1 MKSNYL
7 HKQAYIIL
15 TVYVLS
21 ILYIVFSAFTF
32 RVSFIDEA
40 LCVFLFMY
48 AVLKCNILYKK
59 EFIIFTTIVIFYL
72 IYSLIRGVN
81 VPIATIRDFFQ
92 FMKPFFCFFA
102 TYYATINITRRQ
114 KHWLKITAYVLAVY
128 CYVIFPYIN
137 NLYPN
142 TTSYYHACTF
152 AGILYLFSSEMKT
165 KDYWIF
171 LIILLPGLASFRSK
185 FLAELIIYAFLLLY
199 VKKPIKPSL
208 KMVFIV
214 LILGAVAIWANYEKF
229 SMYFITGY
237 DGEVARTMM
246 YYTSVEMLK
255 DYFPFGSGFGTFG
268 TDASGLY
275 YSPIYYEYGL
285 NYIFGC
291 SPDDYGTATSF
302 FMDTFYPVL
311 LGQFGI
317 AGTILFIKFWL
328 IRLKEISTVMIEKY
342 KIFMIAFVY
351 LAIESIASGTF
362 LGAQTV
368 PAMMTLGL
376 CLNIKNK
383 KLCQR

>member
-40 LCVFLFMY
+40 LCVFLFKY
-48 AVLKCNILYKK
+48 AVLKCNIIYKK

-72 IYSLIRGVN
+72 IYSLIRGIN

-214 LILGAVAIWANYEKF
+214 LILE
-229 SMYFITGY
+229 
-237 DGEVARTMM
+237 
-246 YYTSVEMLK
+246 L
-255 DYFPFGSGFGTFG
+255 
-268 TDASGLY
+268 
-275 YSPIYYEYGL
+275 
-285 NYIFGC
+285 
-291 SPDDYGTATSF
+291 
-302 FMDTFYPVL
+302 
-311 LGQFGI
+311 
-317 AGTILFIKFWL
+317 
-328 IRLKEISTVMIEKY
+328 
-342 KIFMIAFVY
+342 
-351 LAIESIASGTF
+351 
-362 LGAQTV
+362 
-368 PAMMTLGL
+368 
-376 CLNIKNK
+376 
-383 KLCQR
+383 